1 MSQVAHFWGLLV
13 WGLRTVACRHLTLE
27 RRFQELQKI
36 VQYDSMTRYCE
47 RECKVFGGSG
57 KENLPA
63 NAGDT
68 GSILVHE
75 DPPCTTTI
83 ESVPLSLG
91 TTTAETPMPWGRYS
105 ATREATAMRS
115 PRTTTRE

>member
-13 WGLRTVACRHLTLE
+13 WGLLTVACRHLTLE

-36 VQYDSMTRYCE
+36 VLYDSMTRYCE

-57 KENLPA
+57 KENLHA

-68 GSILVHE
+68 GSILVRE

-83 ESVPLSLG
+83 ESVPLTWEPQQLKPSCPGAG
-91 TTTAETPMPWGRYS
+91 TLQPEKPPQ
-105 ATREATAMRS
+105 
-115 PRTTTRE
+115 